1 MEISQILWPLSIH
14 IAHDATKSCTKKQ
27 NHWQSR
33 LYIEFKAFTIINC
46 ASPERMAANTDHGCM
61 MAKYPNYPISK
72 KIFHRN
78 ISKAIFC
85 RNNGFLM
92 ESHGLGTHKVQGF
105 LKRPKNLRKPPHL
118 FWHYWVN
125 VKTSVR
131 FFQILWPSDNVST
144 LRTKY
149 VLKVQLRIPHIC
161 TPQFIWI
168 ICLNWP
174 IIWDIFE
181 KSPKHMPI
189 VNGHR

>member
-1 MEISQILWPLSIH
+1 MMPRNHAPKNKIIDSPDCILNSKHLPLSIVH
-14 IAHDATKSCTKKQ
+14 LLRGWPQTQTTNAWWLNIQ
-27 NHWQSR
+27 
-33 LYIEFKAFTIINC
+33 TI
-46 ASPERMAANTDHGCM
+46 P
-61 MAKYPNYPISK
+61 SK
-72 KIFHRN
+72 KIFYRN

-85 RNNGFLM
+85 RNNVFLM

-131 FFQILWPSDNVST
+131 FFQILWPSHNVST